1 MSPPEKV
8 YLLNHS
14 MHYMSPIPFKKTEEE
29 RLYESR
35 SKIRGY
41 KSSIDKTIRNF
52 ETLRAQSI
60 NAVRQG
66 LINKDMAGAKNA
78 ARNVLRNDLAIRY
91 MKSFKLFLENLSITM
106 EFVFTERNINRTLT
120 QANKDLRA
128 RMLTDEQASQIQK
141 SIDSIGNS
149 TQELEDRI
157 YGQVDSLEG
166 SLKSFADSKPEAV
179 YDTLQNVAGV
189 QAGDGS
195 AERSVTHKE
204 IDELISKISVEGSAT
219 KGQ

>member
-1 MSPPEKV
+1 
-8 YLLNHS
+8 
-14 MHYMSPIPFKKTEEE
+14 MSPIPFKKTEEE

-179 YDTLQNVAGV
+179 YDTLQNVAGL
-189 QAGDGS
+189 QAGTGS
-195 AERSVTHKE
+195 GERSVTDKE

-219 KGQ
+219 K

>member
-1 MSPPEKV
+1 
-8 YLLNHS
+8 
-14 MHYMSPIPFKKTEEE
+14 MSPIPFKKTEEE

-106 EFVFTERNINRTLT
+106 EFVFTERNTTRTLT

-179 YDTLQNVAGV
+179 YDTLQNVAGL
-189 QAGDGS
+189 QAGTGS
-195 AERSVTHKE
+195 GERSVTDKE

>member
-1 MSPPEKV
+1 
-8 YLLNHS
+8 

-179 YDTLQNVAGV
+179 YDTLQNVAGL
-189 QAGDGS
+189 QAGTGS
-195 AERSVTHKE
+195 GERSVTDKE

>member
-1 MSPPEKV
+1 
-8 YLLNHS
+8 
-14 MHYMSPIPFKKTEEE
+14 MSPIPFKKTEEE

-179 YDTLQNVAGV
+179 YDTLQNVAGL
-189 QAGDGS
+189 QAGTGS
-195 AERSVTHKE
+195 GERSVTDKE